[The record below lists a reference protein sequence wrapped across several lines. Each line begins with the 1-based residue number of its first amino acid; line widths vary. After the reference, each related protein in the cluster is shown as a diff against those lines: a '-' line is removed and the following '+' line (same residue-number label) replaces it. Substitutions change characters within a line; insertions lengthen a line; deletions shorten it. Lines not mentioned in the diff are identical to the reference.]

1 MIQFASHISKGMEHI
16 QAKGILHR
24 RLAARNVFLARSPAV
39 GLIAKVSGFGPM
51 RGEEGK
57 YGKKVA
63 DRIPIKW
70 MAPESLAKEEG
81 KERVYTKETDVWS
94 FGITLW
100 EIYSMGETPYPKQ
113 KSHGVEDLLRSG
125 YRLPKPE
132 NCPVPLYHKIM
143 DPCWSEDPK
152 KRPTFEEIT
161 RQCGEL
167 FHEDED
173 SEFYYGPARQTTGL
187 DEEYVYDN
195 VAARG
200 Y

>member
-1 MIQFASHISKGMEHI
+1 MTLKEWLDHVKKTGGQKDDDMIQFASHISKGMEHI

-24 RLAARNVFLARSPAV
+24 KLAARNVFLARSAAV

-70 MAPESLAKEEG
+70 MAPESLTKEEG

-100 EIYSMGETPYPKQ
+100 EIYSLGLFKPNR
-113 KSHGVEDLLRSG
+113 LLS
-125 YRLPKPE
+125 
-132 NCPVPLYHKIM
+132 
-143 DPCWSEDPK
+143 
-152 KRPTFEEIT
+152 
-161 RQCGEL
+161 
-167 FHEDED
+167 
-173 SEFYYGPARQTTGL
+173 
-187 DEEYVYDN
+187 
-195 VAARG
+195 
-200 Y
+200 